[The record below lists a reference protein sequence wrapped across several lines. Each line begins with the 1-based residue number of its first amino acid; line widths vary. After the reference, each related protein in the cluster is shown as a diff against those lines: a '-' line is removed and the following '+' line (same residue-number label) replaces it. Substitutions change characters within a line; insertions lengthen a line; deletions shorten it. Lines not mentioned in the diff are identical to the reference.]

1 MTVSIR
7 ELTQEDYA
15 DWRPLWD
22 GYTAFYECELDES
35 VTASTWERA
44 LNPHSSLLCRIA
56 EIDGKVVG
64 FAMCVLHEGT
74 FSSAPVCYL
83 EDLFVDATVRG
94 SGAGKA
100 LIEALQAEG
109 KREGWST
116 LYWVTRQNNPARKLY
131 DKFVQAD
138 DFVRYRVSLK

>member
-1 MTVSIR
+1 MTVSVR
-7 ELTQEDYA
+7 ALDKEDYA
-15 DWRPLWD
+15 GWRPMWD

-44 LNPHSSLLCRIA
+44 LNPHSSLFCRVA
-56 EIDGKVVG
+56 EIDGKLIG

-74 FSSAPVCYL
+74 WTTAPVCYL
-83 EDLFVDATVRG
+83 EDLFVDEKVRG
-94 SGAGKA
+94 KGAGKA
-100 LIEALQAEG
+100 LIESLQAEG

-131 DKFVQAD
+131 DTFSEAD
-138 DFVRYRVSLK
+138 DFVRYRVSL